1 MSTGYKNILSTN
13 SIMTREEVLTQQGW
27 EKQDIY
33 DEPRLSE
40 IIELYEEMG
49 LEVHLEPFN
58 PDEETGCV
66 ECMKVTPEKF
76 KTVYT
81 RKRTG

>member
-1 MSTGYKNILSTN
+1 
-13 SIMTREEVLTQQGW
+13 MTRKEELTRKGW

-40 IIELYEEMG
+40 IVELYEEMG
-49 LEVHLEPFN
+49 LEVLLEPFN
-58 PDEETGCV
+58 PDDEPGCV
-66 ECMKVTPEKF
+66 ECMKVTPDKY

-81 RKRTG
+81 KKKQE